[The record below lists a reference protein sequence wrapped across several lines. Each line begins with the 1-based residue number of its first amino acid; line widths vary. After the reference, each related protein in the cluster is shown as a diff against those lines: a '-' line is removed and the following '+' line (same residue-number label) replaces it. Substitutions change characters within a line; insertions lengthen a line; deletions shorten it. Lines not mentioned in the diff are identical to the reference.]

1 MAVDLDALIRAVRT
15 NPEARDTLRRELLTE
30 ELLGLPGLVAQ
41 LTARMDQLTQR
52 VDQLGARM
60 DQLTQRVDQLGAR
73 MDQLTQR
80 VEQLGARMDQLTQR
94 VDQLTAGMEGLTA
107 SQAQSEKWLVRV
119 AKQAERADGRVGDL
133 WGKQYEARV
142 LRTPFH
148 VEDAIGAAP
157 GTVRPLSPA
166 DLEAL
171 VNPAV
176 IAGAL
181 PREERAALG
190 DANGIFVWDRG
201 AGSAPV
207 YCVVE
212 ISATVDAHDV
222 ERAAQR
228 AAWLAKTGVATRPV
242 VMGDVVEPGAKP
254 AMDTQRVAWERV
266 PLKGS
271 HKLPTS

>member
-60 DQLTQRVDQLGAR
+60 DQLTK
-73 MDQLTQR
+73 
-80 VEQLGARMDQLTQR
+80 R

-107 SQAQSEKWLVRV
+107 SQAQSEKRLVRV
-119 AKQAERADGRVGDL
+119 AKQAEPADGRVGDL
-133 WGKQYEARV
+133 WGKQYEARA

-157 GTVRPLSPA
+157 GTVRPLSAA

-212 ISATVDAHDV
+212 ISATGDAHDV

-242 VMGDVVEPGAKP
+242 VMGDVVEPGAQP
-254 AMDTQRVAWERV
+254 AMDTQRVAWQRV

>member
-1 MAVDLDALIRAVRT
+1 MAIDLDALIRAVRS

-41 LTARMDQLTQR
+41 LTTRMDQLAVQMG
-52 VDQLGARM
+52 QLA
-60 DQLTQRVDQLGAR
+60 A
-73 MDQLTQR
+73 
-80 VEQLGARMDQLTQR
+80 
-94 VDQLTAGMEGLTA
+94 
-107 SQAQSEKWLVRV
+107 AQVRTEERLSEVKTIT
-119 AKQAERADGRVGDL
+119 KRADGRVGDL
-133 WGKQYEARV
+133 WGKQYEARA

-148 VEDAIGAAP
+148 VEDAIGADP
-157 GTVRPLSPA
+157 GTVRPVSA
-166 DLEAL
+166 AELEAL
-171 VNPAV
+171 LNPAV
-176 IAGAL
+176 VAGAL

-201 AGSAPV
+201 PGAAPV

-242 VMGDVVEPGAKP
+242 VMGDVVVPDAQP
-254 AMDTQRVAWERV
+254 ALDAQRVAWQRV
-266 PLKGS
+266 PVQRR
-271 HKLPTS
+271 HKFPTF

>member
-1 MAVDLDALIRAVRT
+1 MVVDLDALIRAVRS

-41 LTARMDQLTQR
+41 LTARMDQL
-52 VDQLGARM
+52 A
-60 DQLTQRVDQLGAR
+60 
-73 MDQLTQR
+73 
-80 VEQLGARMDQLTQR
+80 
-94 VDQLTAGMEGLTA
+94 AGMERLA
-107 SQAQSEKWLVRV
+107 VSQVRSEEWLARV

-133 WGKQYEARV
+133 WGKHYEARA
-142 LRTPFH
+142 LRMPFH
-148 VEDAIGAAP
+148 VEDAIGADP
-157 GTVRPLSPA
+157 GTVRPLSAA

-201 AGSAPV
+201 AAAAPV

-222 ERAAQR
+222 ERAAQL
-228 AAWLAKTGVATRPV
+228 AAWLAKAGVATRPV
-242 VMGDVVEPGAKP
+242 VMGDVVAPDARP
-254 AMDTQRVAWERV
+254 AMEAKRVAWQRV
-266 PLKGS
+266 PLKKR
-271 HKLPTS
+271 HELPTF